1 MRAVI
6 IYNSLT
12 GTTEKAAHRIASEL
26 KALRVD
32 ATPVPIDEADD
43 ATVADADLVVVGT
56 WTDGIVILGQ
66 KPAGKKK
73 LRNLPSLAGKRAV
86 VYCTYAVDPGRTL
99 DKLVAEVEA
108 KGAEVLGGF
117 ALARH
122 DLPGDVAEF
131 IDRLTPV
138 LAEASPA

>member
-1 MRAVI
+1 MQAVI

-32 ATPVPIDEADD
+32 ATPVPIAEADE
-43 ATVADADLVVVGT
+43 ATVADADLVIVGT

-73 LRNLPSLAGKRAV
+73 LRNLPSLAGKKAV
-86 VYCTYAVDPGRTL
+86 VYCTYAVDPGHTH
-99 DKLVAEVEA
+99 DKLVAEAEA
-108 KGAEVLGGF
+108 KGADVIGGS

-122 DLPGDVAEF
+122 DIPGDVAEF
-131 IDRLTPV
+131 IARLTPE
-138 LAEASPA
+138 LAQA